1 MLVMAL
7 TFGMMVI
14 GCDNNG
20 NGNGAASLVG
30 TWRYESNDIVAT
42 FILSGNGTFRVYQDD
57 DVLVG
62 MWSTSNSFLSISF
75 FYEDAHVQ
83 RGAIFSISGNRL
95 TLDWGGGEI
104 ETWIRQ
110 S

>member
-1 MLVMAL
+1 MIKRVWFGMLVMVL

-62 MWSTSNSFLSISF
+62 MWSTSNSFLSVSF
-75 FYEDAHVQ
+75 FMKMLM
-83 RGAIFSISGNRL
+83 SN
-95 TLDWGGGEI
+95 GELFLA
-104 ETWIRQ
+104 
-110 S
+110 